1 MSESGGRANWREL
14 LNPYFLQVFGICLL
28 GWTLAN
34 MDQAFFGYAIPP
46 IKETFAIGDPEIGL
60 ILSASFLAAAFFIV
74 VAGLLTDRYGRRMM
88 FSVFLALS
96 ALMVGLFSLAETLA
110 MLVFLRLF
118 GWCLCAG
125 MVPIVNSY
133 VVEASPAR
141 FRGFNAGILQIGYPL
156 GWFIGGLLAVELIGN
171 PAIGRVAGAFLESL
185 GLMSA
190 EAVQG
195 GTGSWRL
202 LFMVAFLV
210 IPIAAALYWLIP
222 ESRRFLAEREAQEAS
237 SQAGM
242 RARDRIALLLGKQYI
257 RRVSL
262 GWVASLTFGGAY
274 AGTAF
279 FFPTFFHE
287 VRGHTLEEANLIVG
301 ISYGIGAL
309 GYIASSLVGEFLTT
323 RRNTVAIW
331 VFIAIPVA
339 AGVFWLDWGLA
350 ADIALMAAMTFF
362 FYGAIAVLQT
372 YLAEVFPTRVRAT
385 AVAFVAGIGINLGF
399 AVYPLVVGALV
410 GLIGWQWAFTVTVLP
425 SLLLTGLSTLMQV
438 NVRSGERLEDIA
450 E

>member
-1 MSESGGRANWREL
+1 MNESGERANWRAL
-14 LNPYFLQVFGICLL
+14 LNPYFLQVFGICLF

-46 IKETFAIGDPEIGL
+46 IKLDFAIGDQQIGY

-74 VAGLLTDRYGRRMM
+74 VAGLLTDRYGRRVM
-88 FSVFLALS
+88 FTVFLALS
-96 ALMVGLFSLAETLA
+96 ALMVGLFSLAQTLS
-110 MLVFLRLF
+110 MLIFLRLV
-118 GWCLCAG
+118 GWCFCSG

-133 VVEASPAR
+133 VVETSPAR

-156 GWFIGGLLAVELIGN
+156 GWFIGGLLAVELMGN
-171 PAIGRVAGAFLESL
+171 AEIGRVVGGFWEWL
-185 GLMSA
+185 GVMPA
-190 EAVQG
+190 ETVQG
-195 GTGSWRL
+195 ETGSWRL

-210 IPIAAALYWLIP
+210 IPISLLLYRYLP
-222 ESRRFLAEREAQEAS
+222 ESKRFLEEKKAQDAAPEK
-237 SQAGM
+237 GM
-242 RARDRIALLLGKQYI
+242 RARERIALLLSRKYI

-262 GWVASLTFGGAY
+262 GWIASMTFGGAY

-287 VRGHTLEEANLIVG
+287 VRGHTLQEANLIVG

-309 GYIASSLVGEFLTT
+309 GYVASSAVGEFLTT
-323 RRNTVAIW
+323 RRNTIAIW
-331 VFIAIPVA
+331 VFTAIPIA
-339 AGVFWLDWGLA
+339 AGVFWLDWGLG

-362 FYGAIAVLQT
+362 FYGTIAVLQT

-385 AVAFVAGIGINLGF
+385 AVAFVAGVGINLGF
-399 AVYPLVVGALV
+399 AIYPLVVGALV
-410 GLIGWQWAFTVTVLP
+410 GRIGWQWAFTVTVIP

-438 NVRSGERLEDIA
+438 NVRSGERLEDIS

>member
-1 MSESGGRANWREL
+1 MSEPGARVHWRAL
-14 LNPYFLQVFGICLL
+14 LNPYFLQVFGICLF

-46 IKETFAIGDPEIGL
+46 IKAAFDIGDAEIGY
-60 ILSASFLAAAFFIV
+60 ILSASFLAASFFIV
-74 VAGLLTDRYGRRMM
+74 VAGLLTDRYGRRAM

-96 ALMVGLFSLAETLA
+96 ALMVGLFSLAESLA
-110 MLVFLRLF
+110 MLIFLRLV
-118 GWCLCAG
+118 GWCLCSG

-133 VVEASPAR
+133 VVETSPAR

-156 GWFIGGLLAVELIGN
+156 GWFIGGLLAVELMGN
-171 PAIGRVAGAFLESL
+171 PAIGEAVGGFVESL

-195 GTGSWRL
+195 DSGSWRL

-210 IPIAAALYWLIP
+210 IPVAVALYWFLP
-222 ESRRFLAEREAQEAS
+222 ESRRFLEEKKAQDAS
-237 SQAGM
+237 ADAGM
-242 RARDRIALLLGKQYI
+242 SARERIALLVSRQYI
-257 RRVSL
+257 RRVVL
-262 GWVASLTFGGAY
+262 GWIASLTFGGAY

-287 VRGHTLEEANLIVG
+287 VRGHSLDDANLIVG
-301 ISYGIGAL
+301 VSYGIGAL
-309 GYIASSLVGEFLTT
+309 GYIASSAVGEFLTT

-331 VFIAIPVA
+331 VFLAIPIA
-339 AGVFWLDWGLA
+339 AAVFWLDLGLG

-399 AVYPLVVGALV
+399 ALYPLVVGALV
-410 GLIGWQWAFTVTVLP
+410 GRIGWQWAFTVTVIP

-438 NVRSGERLEDIA
+438 NVRSGERLEDISD
-450 E
+450 

>member
-1 MSESGGRANWREL
+1 MTESGARVNWRAL
-14 LNPYFLQVFGICLL
+14 LNPYFLQVFGICLF

-46 IKETFAIGDPEIGL
+46 IKAAFDIGDAEIGY
-60 ILSASFLAAAFFIV
+60 ILSASFLAASFFIV
-74 VAGLLTDRYGRRMM
+74 VAGLLTDRYGRRAM

-96 ALMVGLFSLAETLA
+96 ALMVGLFSLAESLA
-110 MLVFLRLF
+110 MLIFLRLV
-118 GWCLCAG
+118 GWCLCSG

-133 VVEASPAR
+133 VVETSPAR
-141 FRGFNAGILQIGYPL
+141 FRGFNAGILQVGYPL
-156 GWFIGGLLAVELIGN
+156 GWFIGGLLAVELMGN
-171 PAIGRVAGAFLESL
+171 PAIGQAVGGFLESL

-195 GTGSWRL
+195 DAGSWRL

-210 IPIAAALYWLIP
+210 IPVAVALYWFIP
-222 ESRRFLAEREAQEAS
+222 ESRRFLEEKKAQEATAD
-237 SQAGM
+237 AGM
-242 RARDRIALLLGKQYI
+242 SARERIALLVSRQYI
-257 RRVSL
+257 RRVVL
-262 GWVASLTFGGAY
+262 GWIASLTFGGAY

-301 ISYGIGAL
+301 VSYGIGAL
-309 GYIASSLVGEFLTT
+309 GYIASSAVGEFLTT

-331 VFIAIPVA
+331 VFLAIPIA
-339 AGVFWLDWGLA
+339 AAVFWLDLGLG

-362 FYGAIAVLQT
+362 FYGTIAVLQT

-399 AVYPLVVGALV
+399 AIYPLVVGALV
-410 GLIGWQWAFTVTVLP
+410 GRIGWQWAFTVTVLP
-425 SLLLTGLSTLMQV
+425 SLLLTGLSTLMQI

-450 E
+450 D

>member
-1 MSESGGRANWREL
+1 MNDSNARAGWRAL
-14 LNPYFLQVFGICLL
+14 LDPYFLQVFGICLF

-46 IKETFAIGDPEIGL
+46 IKAAFGIGDLEIGF
-60 ILSASFLAAAFFIV
+60 ILSASFLAAALFIV

-88 FSVFLALS
+88 FTVFLALS
-96 ALMVGLFSLAETLA
+96 ALMVGLFSLVESLA
-110 MLVFLRLF
+110 MLIFLRMV
-118 GWCLCAG
+118 GWCFCSG
-125 MVPIVNSY
+125 MVPIINSY
-133 VVEASPAR
+133 VVETSPAR

-156 GWFIGGLLAVELIGN
+156 GWFIGGLLAVELMGN
-171 PAIGRVAGAFLESL
+171 PGVGRVVGAFLESL

-190 EAVQG
+190 ESVQG
-195 GTGSWRL
+195 ETGSWRL

-210 IPIAAALYWLIP
+210 VPVAVALYRFMP
-222 ESRRFLAEREAQEAS
+222 ESRRFLEERKARAAASEAQLS
-237 SQAGM
+237 
-242 RARDRIALLLGKQYI
+242 ARRRIALLLSRQYI
-257 RRVSL
+257 RRVAL

-279 FFPTFFHE
+279 FFPVFFQE
-287 VRGHTLEEANLIVG
+287 VRGHTPEDANLIVG
-301 ISYGIGAL
+301 VSYGIGAL
-309 GYIASSLVGEFLTT
+309 GYVASSAVGEFVTT

-331 VFIAIPVA
+331 VFLAIPMA
-339 AGVFWLDWGLA
+339 AAVFWLDLGLA

-362 FYGAIAVLQT
+362 FYGTIAVLQT

-385 AVAFVAGIGINLGF
+385 AVAFVAGIAINLGF
-399 AVYPLVVGALV
+399 AVYPLLVGALA

-438 NVRSGERLEDIA
+438 NVRSGERLEDISQ
-450 E
+450 

>member
-1 MSESGGRANWREL
+1 MNDSTERTSWRAL
-14 LNPYFLQVFGICLL
+14 LNPYFLQVFGICLF

-46 IKETFAIGDPEIGL
+46 IKAAFAIGDQEIGY

-74 VAGLLTDRYGRRMM
+74 VAGLLTDRYGRRAM

-96 ALMVGLFSLAETLA
+96 ALMVGLFSLAESLA
-110 MLVFLRLF
+110 MLIFLRLV
-118 GWCLCAG
+118 GWCLCSG

-133 VVEASPAR
+133 VVETSPAR
-141 FRGFNAGILQIGYPL
+141 FRGFNAGVLQIGYPL
-156 GWFIGGLLAVELIGN
+156 GWFIGGLLAVELMGN
-171 PAIGRVAGAFLESL
+171 PAIGSAVGGFLESL

-195 GTGSWRL
+195 ETGSWRL

-210 IPIAAALYWLIP
+210 IPVAVVLYWFLP
-222 ESRRFLAEREAQEAS
+222 ESRRFLEEKKAREA
-237 SQAGM
+237 
-242 RARDRIALLLGKQYI
+242 ARDEGMSARERIALLLSRTYR
-257 RRVSL
+257 RRVVL
-262 GWVASLTFGGAY
+262 GWIASLTFGGAY

-287 VRGHTLEEANLIVG
+287 VRGHALEDANRIVG

-309 GYIASSLVGEFLTT
+309 GYLASSLVGEFLTT
-323 RRNTVAIW
+323 RRNTVALW
-331 VFIAIPVA
+331 VFMAIPIA
-339 AGVFWLDWGLA
+339 AAVFWLDLGLG

-362 FYGAIAVLQT
+362 FYGTIAVLQT

-399 AVYPLVVGALV
+399 ALYPLVVGALI
-410 GLIGWQWAFTVTVLP
+410 GRIGWQWAFTVTVVP
-425 SLLLTGLSTLMQV
+425 SLLLTGFSTLMQV

>member
-1 MSESGGRANWREL
+1 MTESDARVNWRAL
-14 LNPYFLQVFGICLL
+14 LNPYFLQVFGICVF

-46 IKETFAIGDPEIGL
+46 IKAAFDIGDAEIGY
-60 ILSASFLAAAFFIV
+60 ILSASFLAASFFIV
-74 VAGLLTDRYGRRMM
+74 VAGLLTDRYGRRAM

-96 ALMVGLFSLAETLA
+96 ALMVGLFSLAESLA
-110 MLVFLRLF
+110 MLIFLRLV
-118 GWCLCAG
+118 GWCLCSG

-133 VVEASPAR
+133 VVETSPAR
-141 FRGFNAGILQIGYPL
+141 FRGFNAGILQVGYPL
-156 GWFIGGLLAVELIGN
+156 GWFIGGLLAVELMGN
-171 PAIGRVAGAFLESL
+171 PAIGQAVGGFLESL

-195 GTGSWRL
+195 DAGSWRL

-210 IPIAAALYWLIP
+210 IPVAVALYWFIP
-222 ESRRFLAEREAQEAS
+222 ESRRFLEEKKAQEATAD
-237 SQAGM
+237 AGM
-242 RARDRIALLLGKQYI
+242 SARERIALLVSRQYI
-257 RRVSL
+257 RRVVL
-262 GWVASLTFGGAY
+262 GWIASLTFGGAY

-301 ISYGIGAL
+301 VSYGIGAL
-309 GYIASSLVGEFLTT
+309 GYIASSAVGEFLTT

-331 VFIAIPVA
+331 VFLAIPIA
-339 AGVFWLDWGLA
+339 AAVFWLDLGLG

-362 FYGAIAVLQT
+362 FYGTIAVLQT

-399 AVYPLVVGALV
+399 AIYPLVVGALV
-410 GLIGWQWAFTVTVLP
+410 GRIGWQWAFTVTVLP
-425 SLLLTGLSTLMQV
+425 SLLLTGLSTLMQI

-450 E
+450 D

>member
-1 MSESGGRANWREL
+1 MSNSGGGVNWRAL
-14 LNPYFLQVFGICLL
+14 LNPYFLQVFGICLF

-46 IKETFAIGDPEIGL
+46 IKETFAIGDAEIGY

-96 ALMVGLFSLAETLA
+96 ALMVGLFSLAETLS
-110 MLVFLRLF
+110 MLIFLRLV
-118 GWCLCAG
+118 GWCLCSG

-133 VVEASPAR
+133 VVETSPAR

-156 GWFIGGLLAVELIGN
+156 GWFIGGLLAVELMGN
-171 PAIGRVAGAFLESL
+171 PAIGRSVGAFLESL
-185 GLMSA
+185 GLISA
-190 EAVQG
+190 DAVQG
-195 GTGSWRL
+195 VGSWRL

-210 IPIAAALYWLIP
+210 IPVAVVLYWCIP
-222 ESRRFLAEREAQEAS
+222 ESRRFLAEKEAQESAS
-237 SQAGM
+237 EAGM
-242 RARDRIALLLGKQYI
+242 TARDRIALLLSKQYI

-262 GWVASLTFGGAY
+262 GWIASMTFGGAY

-287 VRGHTLEEANLIVG
+287 VRGHSLEEANLIVG
-301 ISYGIGAL
+301 VSYGIGAL
-309 GYIASSLVGEFLTT
+309 GYIASSMVGEFLTT

-331 VFIAIPVA
+331 VFIAIPIA
-339 AGVFWLDWGLA
+339 LGVFWLDLGLA
-350 ADIALMAAMTFF
+350 TDITLMAAMTFF

-385 AVAFVAGIGINLGF
+385 AVAFVAGVGINVGF
-399 AVYPLVVGALV
+399 AAYPLLVGALV
-410 GLIGWQWAFTVTVLP
+410 GVIGWQWAFTVTVVP
-425 SLLLTGLSTLMQV
+425 SLLLTGISTLFQI
-438 NVRSGERLEDIA
+438 NVQSGERLEDIS

>member
-1 MSESGGRANWREL
+1 MNQSGERVNWRAL
-14 LNPYFLQVFGICLL
+14 LSPYFLQVFGICLF

-46 IKETFAIGDPEIGL
+46 IKAAFEIGDSEISY
-60 ILSASFLAAAFFIV
+60 ILSGSFFVAAFFIV
-74 VAGLLTDRYGRRMM
+74 VAGLLTDRYGRRVM
-88 FSVFLALS
+88 FSVFLGLS
-96 ALMVGLFSLAETLA
+96 ALMVGLFSLAESLT
-110 MLVFLRLF
+110 MLVFLRLL

-133 VVEASPAR
+133 VVETSPAR

-156 GWFIGGLLAVELIGN
+156 GWFVGGLLAVGLAGN
-171 PAIGRVAGAFLESL
+171 AEIGRVFGEFWESL
-185 GLMSA
+185 GVMSA
-190 EAVQG
+190 ESVQG
-195 GTGSWRL
+195 ETGSWRL
-202 LFMVAFLV
+202 MFMVAFLV
-210 IPIAAALYWLIP
+210 IPISVVLYRYLP
-222 ESRRFLAEREAQEAS
+222 ESKRFLAEKKAQDAAPETS
-237 SQAGM
+237 M
-242 RARDRIALLLGKQYI
+242 RARERIALLLSRQYI

-262 GWVASLTFGGAY
+262 GWIASMTFGGAY

-287 VRGHTLEEANLIVG
+287 VRGHTMQEANLIVG

-309 GYIASSLVGEFLTT
+309 GYVASSAVGEFLTT
-323 RRNTVAIW
+323 RRNTIAIW
-331 VFIAIPVA
+331 VFIAIPIA
-339 AGVFWLDWGLA
+339 AGVFWLDWGLG

-362 FYGAIAVLQT
+362 FYGTIAVLQT

-399 AVYPLVVGALV
+399 AIYPLVVGALV
-410 GLIGWQWAFTVTVLP
+410 GRIGWQWAFTVTVIP

-438 NVRSGERLEDIA
+438 NVRSGERLEDIS

>member
-1 MSESGGRANWREL
+1 MSDSGGRADWRAL
-14 LNPYFLQVFGICLL
+14 LNPYFLQVFGICLF

-46 IKETFAIGDPEIGL
+46 IKASFGIGDQEIGY

-74 VAGLLTDRYGRRMM
+74 VAGLLTDRYGRRAM

-96 ALMVGLFSLAETLA
+96 ALMVGLFSLAESLA
-110 MLVFLRLF
+110 MLIFLRLV
-118 GWCLCAG
+118 GWCLCSG

-133 VVEASPAR
+133 VVETSPAR

-156 GWFIGGLLAVELIGN
+156 GWFIGGLLAVELMGN
-171 PAIGRVAGAFLESL
+171 AGVGRAAGAFLESL

-195 GTGSWRL
+195 ETGSWRL

-210 IPIAAALYWLIP
+210 IPVAVALYWLIP
-222 ESRRFLAEREAQEAS
+222 ESRRFLEEKKAQDAAPE
-237 SQAGM
+237 AGM
-242 RARDRIALLLGKQYI
+242 KARDRIALLLSKQYF
-257 RRVSL
+257 RRVLL

-301 ISYGIGAL
+301 VSYGIGAI
-309 GYIASSLVGEFLTT
+309 GYVVSSLVGEFVTT

-331 VFIAIPVA
+331 VFIAIPIA
-339 AGVFWLDWGLA
+339 AGVFWLDWGLG

-385 AVAFVAGIGINLGF
+385 AVAFVAGIGINVGF

-425 SLLLTGLSTLMQV
+425 SLLLTGLSTLLQI
-438 NVRSGERLEDIA
+438 NVRSGERLEDIS

>member
-1 MSESGGRANWREL
+1 MTESGARVNWRAL
-14 LNPYFLQVFGICLL
+14 LNPYFLQVFGICLF

-46 IKETFAIGDPEIGL
+46 IKAAFDIGDAEIGY
-60 ILSASFLAAAFFIV
+60 ILSASFLAASFFIV
-74 VAGLLTDRYGRRMM
+74 VAGLLTDRYGRRAM

-96 ALMVGLFSLAETLA
+96 ALMVGLFSLAESLA
-110 MLVFLRLF
+110 MLIFLRLV
-118 GWCLCAG
+118 GWCLCSG

-133 VVEASPAR
+133 VVETSPAR

-156 GWFIGGLLAVELIGN
+156 GWFIGGLLAVELMGN
-171 PAIGRVAGAFLESL
+171 PAIGQAVGRFLESL

-195 GTGSWRL
+195 EAGSWRL

-210 IPIAAALYWLIP
+210 IPVAVVLYWFIP
-222 ESRRFLAEREAQEAS
+222 ESRRFLEEKKAQDATAD
-237 SQAGM
+237 AGM
-242 RARDRIALLLGKQYI
+242 SARERIALLVSRQYI
-257 RRVSL
+257 RRVVL
-262 GWVASLTFGGAY
+262 GWIASLTFGGAY

-301 ISYGIGAL
+301 VSYGIGAL
-309 GYIASSLVGEFLTT
+309 GYIASSAVGEFLTT

-331 VFIAIPVA
+331 VFLAIPIA
-339 AGVFWLDWGLA
+339 AAVFWLDLGLG

-362 FYGAIAVLQT
+362 FYGTIAVLQT

-399 AVYPLVVGALV
+399 AIYPLVVGALV
-410 GLIGWQWAFTVTVLP
+410 GRIGWQWAFTVTVLP
-425 SLLLTGLSTLMQV
+425 SLLLTGLSTLMQI

-450 E
+450 D